1 MANSGGKI
9 TAPVSF
15 ADVNYVLGSNKT
27 DLGQLC
33 KLSNINKW
41 ARFKPVRHSTKGVIT
56 ITQRHNAG
64 YGFYG
69 NDGIPFVTDASRLMN
84 NMVYTIIQAKE
95 MGGSQTYWI
104 YSKPAGGNNT
114 PYRLSDFVAKPND
127 ATTVPWVGSLAGY
140 NHNAAFPVKVSLTG
154 AGVEV
159 VSGVYQV
166 NTQTASTITWEI
178 ENMGEDLCV
187 QDFFNWSVGYLDPDC
202 KWRPVVQLFYPN
214 GTTPWYN
221 VDRPTASAGG
231 TEITESRSTKLTV
244 SLSTANKVEGQLYHA
259 CIGIGCTDASASIF
273 PSPNEDLFI
282 LPYDINDAAH
292 WTSQFYYPIKFVSYE
307 ARIISV
313 TELYYFD
320 DGRVTWVKASGDAP
334 YFTVGANMAQQIRV
348 KMTITKQPGV
358 GSAYFVPEHPS
369 SSAHTPYFYIIGK
382 ESKNGGAE
390 TTYFLQPTNSSYSN
404 ITEIQIP
411 QGAKTETVTLYATM
425 LTNVARG
432 ETKDYHMY
440 SQQTTDHP
448 ADPNHFVHNGY
459 FRISRS

>member
-1 MANSGGKI
+1 MANSNGKI

-15 ADVNYVLGSNKT
+15 ADVNYVLGTSHT
-27 DLGQLC
+27 DLALLC
-33 KLSNINKW
+33 KDSHINKW
-41 ARFKPVRHSTKGVIT
+41 ARFKPVRHSTKGIIT
-56 ITQRHNAG
+56 ISQRYNAW
-64 YGFYG
+64 YGFNG
-69 NDGIPFVTDASRLMN
+69 NNGIPYITDASRLMN

-95 MGGSQTYWI
+95 MAGSQTYWI
-104 YSKPAGGNNT
+104 YNKPSGGDNT
-114 PYRLSDFVAKPND
+114 PYRLSDFIAKPND
-127 ATTVPWVGSLAGY
+127 ATIVPWVGSLYGY

-159 VSGVYQV
+159 VNGIYQV
-166 NTQTASTITWEI
+166 NIQTASTITWEI

-187 QDFFNWSVGYLDPDC
+187 QDFFDWSVVTSSC
-202 KWRPVVQLFYPN
+202 VWRPVVQLFYPN

-221 VDRPTASAGG
+221 VDRPTATAGG
-231 TEITESRSTKLTV
+231 TQIAESRSTKLTV
-244 SLSTANKVEGQLYHA
+244 SLSTANKVENQLYHA
-259 CIGIGCTDASASIF
+259 CIGIGCTNASASMF

-348 KMTITKQPGV
+348 KMTITKQPNV

-382 ESKNGGAE
+382 ESKSGGAE
-390 TTYFLQPTNSSYSN
+390 TTYYLQPTNSSYTN
-404 ITEIQIP
+404 VTEIEIP

-425 LTNVARG
+425 YTNVARG

-440 SQQTTDHP
+440 SQQGT
-448 ADPNHFVHNGY
+448 AGFVHNGY
-459 FRISRS
+459 FRITRS